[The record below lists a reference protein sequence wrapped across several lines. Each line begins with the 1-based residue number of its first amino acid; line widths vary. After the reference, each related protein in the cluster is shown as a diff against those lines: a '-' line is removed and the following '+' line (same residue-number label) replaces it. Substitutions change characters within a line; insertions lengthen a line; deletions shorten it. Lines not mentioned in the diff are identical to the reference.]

1 MLKKSK
7 PKTRNKNKHVSTV
20 KDLSQLFKKHPEVE
34 LVRKISSLAEPISI
48 NKEMPLEQP
57 NSYRL

>member
-1 MLKKSK
+1 MLQKSK
-7 PKTRNKNKHVSTV
+7 PKTRNKHLPTV

-34 LVRKISSLAEPISI
+34 LVRKIASLAEPKSTD
-48 NKEMPLEQP
+48 KEIPLEQP

>member
-1 MLKKSK
+1 MLQKSK
-7 PKTRNKNKHVSTV
+7 PKNRNKNKYVPTV

-34 LVRKISSLAEPISI
+34 LVRKISSLAEPISGD
-48 NKEMPLEQP
+48 KEMFPEQP